1 MKVDHRRIAGRRG
14 WRRWC
19 ESAPA
24 RHHRNRYA
32 CTVPRAIPPCI
43 ALKTLVFAL
52 ARYALCL
59 AGIMGGEALLD
70 VDADSIRFDL
80 VSYVP
85 LLHPILPIRPSLLL
99 LYSLS
104 FFLPSMV
111 ALAWDTAARRHV

>member
-1 MKVDHRRIAGRRG
+1 MKVDHRRRKERVEALVRER
-14 WRRWC
+14 
-19 ESAPA
+19 PA
-24 RHHRNRYA
+24 
-32 CTVPRAIPPCI
+32 
-43 ALKTLVFAL
+43 
-52 ARYALCL
+52 CL

>member
-1 MKVDHRRIAGRRG
+1 M
-14 WRRWC
+14 
-19 ESAPA
+19 
-24 RHHRNRYA
+24 
-32 CTVPRAIPPCI
+32 PRAIPPCI

-70 VDADSIRFDL
+70 VDADSIQFDL
-80 VSYVP
+80 VSYAR
-85 LLHPILPIRPSLLL
+85 LLHPILPIRLSLL